1 MSTKDSELHDYG
13 LASLPG
19 RVQVL
24 ESTFASQR
32 SKLASQESRIVSL
45 TTRVAS
51 LMDDVQVLAMIS
63 EPYKLLRH
71 GFIISYKRNKLH
83 MRTESNEKYIIG
95 GDFVSHRGDA
105 KVDAELYRLTDGKA
119 RDDFLVFQ
127 SLYGCLPQIVWQ
139 ISKQPLLPQELE

>member
-1 MSTKDSELHDYG
+1 
-13 LASLPG
+13 
-19 RVQVL
+19 
-24 ESTFASQR
+24 
-32 SKLASQESRIVSL
+32 
-45 TTRVAS
+45 
-51 LMDDVQVLAMIS
+51 MDDVQVLAMIS

-83 MRTESNEKYIIG
+83 MITESDEKYIIG

-127 SLYGCLPQIVWQ
+127 SLYGCHRLCGKSVSSPYYL
-139 ISKQPLLPQELE
+139 KNYNRTMC